1 MPEPQLKPREVKIR
15 VHDGVDIA
23 VALYMPEGDGRFPVL
38 LGASPYRYDNNALP
52 ASPQFLWRET
62 GPIGL
67 YVERGYVYAQ
77 MDVRGCGKSGGEFP
91 FLDRN
96 EQKISMTSSNGS
108 ATGRGRTAKSAASG
122 NPISACCS
130 GGWRSR
136 SRPRSPVSPPSTA

>member
-1 MPEPQLKPREVKIR
+1 MKARAPSSMLAATDWEAGMPEPQLEPREVKIR

-23 VALYMPEGDGRFPVL
+23 VALYMQEEGRFPVV

-77 MDVRGCGKSGGEFP
+77 MDVRGCGK
-91 FLDRN
+91 
-96 EQKISMTSSNGS
+96 
-108 ATGRGRTAKSAASG
+108 
-122 NPISACCS
+122 
-130 GGWRSR
+130 
-136 SRPRSPVSPPSTA
+136 